1 MLRCPSCQ
9 FENDAYALICTNCR
23 GYLQNRVPNLDL
35 FDTVW
40 GVVESPV
47 STFRRIALAEHKNY
61 ALFLF
66 WGVGIGAAFA
76 LMWHHRLGNVF
87 DTIPA
92 LLAAGIVGGV
102 VLGPVLALLVPG
114 VAQLVLR
121 LGGVKARFRNSL
133 AALAYSSS
141 PVIVSV
147 LLILPVELA
156 VFGMYMFTWNPSPY
170 ALKPVAYVTLIAFD
184 SLLAL
189 WAVLLGMVGLK
200 VVHQTSWGKA
210 AASMVAVL
218 ALLAGLVWASGSLVG
233 MV

>member
-47 STFRRIALAEHKNY
+47 STFRRVALAEHKNY
-61 ALFLF
+61 ALSLF
-66 WGVGIGAAFA
+66 WGVGIAAAFA

-92 LLAAGIVGGV
+92 LLGVGVIAGL
-102 VLGPVLALLVPG
+102 VLGPLLAVLMPG
-114 VAQLVLR
+114 MAQLVLR
-121 LGGVKARFRNSL
+121 MAGVKARYRNSL

-141 PVIVSV
+141 PVILSV
-147 LLILPVELA
+147 LVILPVELA

-170 ALKPVAYVTLIAFD
+170 ALKPVAYVTLVALD
-184 SLLAL
+184 SLLTL
-189 WAVLLGMVGLK
+189 WALVLGAVGLK

-210 AASMVAVL
+210 IASVVAVL
-218 ALLAGLVWASGSLVG
+218 ALLAGLVWASGTLVG